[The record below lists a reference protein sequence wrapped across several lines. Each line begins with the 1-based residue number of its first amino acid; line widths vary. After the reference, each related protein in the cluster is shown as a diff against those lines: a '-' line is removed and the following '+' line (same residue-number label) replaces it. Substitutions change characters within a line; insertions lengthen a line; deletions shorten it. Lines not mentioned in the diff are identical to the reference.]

1 MFLISIPINITISRD
16 IIKIVYKNNLLLSE
30 VIFMVEQATRFEV
43 VRTDPNSHIVRRW
56 VIPFP
61 GQEFNELAVKLFD
74 PNDNTY
80 RGHFV
85 DNDTPL
91 GERGRGKV
99 FHYRLKSSHY
109 QSKTINYEIKDGVI
123 RFIDFNGLI
132 VDGYRID
139 TRHSEDGDLL
149 EVDLKKNK
157 FAPTDAKEVN
167 RIRYVLWAIQKFN
180 NELLEEADS
189 DDMPGG
195 EEKAT
200 DEDIQSEE
208 NDDKEENNSSDEDL
222 DQNQNNSFDGK
233 PKILG

>member
-74 PNDNTY
+74 PKDKTY

-85 DNDTPL
+85 DNDTPV

-149 EVDLKKNK
+149 EVDLKKSK

-189 DDMPGG
+189 EDMPEG
-195 EEKAT
+195 EEAT

-208 NDDKEENNSSDEDL
+208 NDDNEEENNSLDENPN
-222 DQNQNNSFDGK
+222 QNQDDSFDGK

>member
-1 MFLISIPINITISRD
+1 MFLVSIPINITILRD

>member
-56 VIPFP
+56 VIRFP

-195 EEKAT
+195 EEKTA

>member
-1 MFLISIPINITISRD
+1 MFLVSIPINITILRD

-195 EEKAT
+195 EEKAA

-233 PKILG
+233 PKILD

>member
-1 MFLISIPINITISRD
+1 MFLASIPINITILRD

-85 DNDTPL
+85 DNDTPI

-195 EEKAT
+195 EEKAA

>member
-1 MFLISIPINITISRD
+1 
-16 IIKIVYKNNLLLSE
+16 
-30 VIFMVEQATRFEV
+30 MVEQATRFEV

-80 RGHFV
+80 QGHFV

-195 EEKAT
+195 EEKAA
-200 DEDIQSEE
+200 DEGIQSEE

>member
-1 MFLISIPINITISRD
+1 MFSASIPINITILRD

-85 DNDTPL
+85 DNDTPI

-195 EEKAT
+195 EEKAA

-233 PKILG
+233 PKILD

>member
-1 MFLISIPINITISRD
+1 MFLISIPINITILRD

-195 EEKAT
+195 EEKAA

-222 DQNQNNSFDGK
+222 DQNQNNSFAGK
-233 PKILG
+233 PKILD